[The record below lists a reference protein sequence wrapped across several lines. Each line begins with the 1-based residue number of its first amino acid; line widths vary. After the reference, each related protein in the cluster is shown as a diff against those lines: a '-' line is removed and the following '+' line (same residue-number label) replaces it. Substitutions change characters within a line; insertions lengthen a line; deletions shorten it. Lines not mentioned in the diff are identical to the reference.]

1 MAMCK
6 VSSTVHFV
14 TRSAAGR
21 ESSASAHWV
30 PNTDVYATDSGLVVK
45 VELAGMRSEHL
56 EITVEGNRLRIS
68 GTRPDGCRSP
78 KCSFL
83 VMEINYG
90 PFESVLELPPGYD
103 LSQAKAAYLNGFLR
117 IDVPMLQRTSKT
129 TTVPISEGNS
139 LL

>member
-1 MAMCK
+1 M
-6 VSSTVHFV
+6 
-14 TRSAAGR
+14 TRSAGGGR
-21 ESSASAHWV
+21 EGSTRAHWV
-30 PNTDVYATDSGLVVK
+30 PNTDVYATDNGLVVK

-68 GTRPDGCRSP
+68 GNRPDGCRAS

-117 IDVPMLQRTSKT
+117 IDVPMVQRPAKSS
-129 TTVPISEGNS
+129 TVPIAEGN
-139 LL
+139 